1 MIIICENSYYLCKEY
16 LHFYTKQNKNNMK
29 TPQKRIFLLACL
41 GLTVHLLEKL
51 TFLLLREDL
60 VLVT

>member
-29 TPQKRIFLLACL
+29 TP
-41 GLTVHLLEKL
+41 
-51 TFLLLREDL
+51 
-60 VLVT
+60 